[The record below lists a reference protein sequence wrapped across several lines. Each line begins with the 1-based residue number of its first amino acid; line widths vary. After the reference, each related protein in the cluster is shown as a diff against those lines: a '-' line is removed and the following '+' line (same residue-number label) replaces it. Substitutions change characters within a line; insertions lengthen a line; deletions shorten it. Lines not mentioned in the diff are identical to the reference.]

1 MVRRFG
7 VRRDG
12 IVPSACAR
20 LVLRFAS
27 SPSSYNIIALSKAY
41 PSRTPKRAGV
51 RRWLASGENRSSK
64 CSVRKCSRRSWRRA
78 GARAVCTSRRIGS
91 ANGGRSFASSEARP
105 MPGRFGPSDFAAC
118 GRCGSGQ
125 VHPNLLVMGP
135 IAGVD
140 SDSRS
145 YVCHA
150 CGHVGLPIFFDTES
164 ARAQFEREKKGIWE
178 PRYNA
183 SRIYMLDLAGINRAN
198 PNFDVTRHLGKRCD
212 VWLDSGGREPEE
224 VMDGYMLDVERVV
237 AGSKT
242 LASLDSFAALY
253 ALSSEVLPCLDWD
266 GKVVWRE
273 PSETH
278 VDLLDV
284 AKSLRGIGF
293 SAVCVMDLRR
303 LGSEL
308 GPDPTLLSPLEGP
321 GLDVYVGG
329 GLQESDVLRLGER
342 GFAGGLVDPYT
353 AGIRDLLN
361 APKPEAPT
369 EAIAPAPAPRPASA
383 PRSVPDSTGL
393 P

>member
-1 MVRRFG
+1 
-7 VRRDG
+7 
-12 IVPSACAR
+12 
-20 LVLRFAS
+20 
-27 SPSSYNIIALSKAY
+27 
-41 PSRTPKRAGV
+41 
-51 RRWLASGENRSSK
+51 
-64 CSVRKCSRRSWRRA
+64 
-78 GARAVCTSRRIGS
+78 
-91 ANGGRSFASSEARP
+91 

-145 YVCHA
+145 FVCHA

-164 ARAQFEREKKGIWE
+164 ARAQFEREKKGLWE
-178 PRYNA
+178 PEPPSGKKGPVSIPILPIQTDPLIDIKLLDFLPRHVAAVTGVRWEAGALTPTGYRVSFQEYWDAIGGPRYNA

-242 LASLDSFAALY
+242 LASLDSFAVLY

-266 GKVVWRE
+266 GHVVWRE
-273 PSETH
+273 PRDAQD
-278 VDLLDV
+278 DLPAV
-284 AKSLRGIGF
+284 AKALRGIGF

-308 GPDPTLLSPLEGP
+308 GPDPALLSMLEGLD
-321 GLDVYVGG
+321 LDVYVGG

-342 GFAGGLVDPYT
+342 GFTGGFVDPFT
-353 AGIRDLLN
+353 AVIRDLLN
-361 APKPEAPT
+361 APKPETPT

-383 PRSVPDSTGL
+383 PRSVPDSTG
-393 P
+393 PS